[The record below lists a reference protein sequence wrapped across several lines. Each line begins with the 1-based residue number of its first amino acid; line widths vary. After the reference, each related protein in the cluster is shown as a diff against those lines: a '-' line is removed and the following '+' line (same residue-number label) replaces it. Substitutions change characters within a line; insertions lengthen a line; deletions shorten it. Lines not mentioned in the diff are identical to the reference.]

1 MSPGKLTPEEVNNI
15 IQELLSTGTI
25 DIDDIVFLTN
35 DGLYTLPPRPG
46 QPDFDIRKI
55 VEYCKNKGID
65 PSQLSDEELETFV
78 TNRNELAEP
87 YKNGTLKISESLTYD
102 YDDFYIEYGIPDKK
116 SPEEILELIKGYI
129 QHAGEN
135 LITAEQALPAQLEA
149 IKAMLADKK
158 D

>member
-46 QPDFDIRKI
+46 QPVFAIRDLI
-55 VEYCKNKGID
+55 AYCKDKGID
-65 PSQLSDEELETFV
+65 PSQLTDNELEIFV
-78 TNRNELAEP
+78 TNCDELAEP
-87 YKNGTLKISESLTYD
+87 YKNGTLRISESLPYD
-102 YDDFYIEYGIPDKK
+102 YDDFYKKYGIPDKK
-116 SPEEILELIKGYI
+116 NPEEILELIKGYLE
-129 QHAGEN
+129 QAKEN

-149 IKAMLADKK
+149 IKAILAGKGV
-158 D
+158 